1 MAVITQD
8 MKDIAARAALFVLAT
23 ASKDGKPNGGPIGLA
38 KIISDDEVMLADCFM
53 HKTRQNLEESPIAAV
68 TFWNMKEAY
77 GYQFK
82 GKARVETSGKLVEE
96 ADRELKEKK
105 FQFSSK
111 AVVVVKVDEIYYV
124 GPGKDSSKNLV

>member
-8 MKDIAARAALFVLAT
+8 VKDIAAKATPFVLAT
-23 ASKDGKPNGGPIGLA
+23 ASKDGKPNGVPIGLA
-38 KIISDDEVMLADCFM
+38 RIISDDEVMLADCFM
-53 HKTRQNLEESPIAAV
+53 HKTRQNLEENPIAAV
-68 TFWNMKEAY
+68 TFWNMKYAY
-77 GYQFK
+77 GYQLK
-82 GKARVETSGKLVEE
+82 GKARLETSGKLVEE